1 MKIFTT
7 YSVKIKHYAHI
18 FKDTVRIYRS
28 AVDMLIKICLN
39 EWTDIDALKGH
50 EQLTFVETLMH
61 STKDHP
67 VVKYPKFDK
76 EFYKFPS
83 YLRRGA
89 INEMVPENHGDGI
102 LTSPPPRRLRRA
114 HCTRGPLQEPS
125 CNIGVRREGVLGGS
139 HTPSIR
145 VMAGILH
152 FHLQLSSVSTAATMC
167 HPNIHVLR
175 PTGPD
180 RLPDG
185 GLSSCSVSP
194 APSSVGHTTST

>member
-1 MKIFTT
+1 MTQRT
-7 YSVKIKHYAHI
+7 SRASS
-18 FKDTVRIYRS
+18 TVARALQMTAARAVS
-28 AVDMLIKICLN
+28 RGLEAVDGI
-39 EWTDIDALKGH
+39 
-50 EQLTFVETLMH
+50 LTRLTL
-61 STKDHP
+61 
-67 VVKYPKFDK
+67 
-76 EFYKFPS
+76 
-83 YLRRGA
+83 L
-89 INEMVPENHGDGI
+89 VPENHGDGI

-114 HCTRGPLQEPS
+114 HCTWGPLQEPS

-194 APSSVGHTTST
+194 APGSVGHTTST